1 MICLLDVLSES
12 DMKDWVNITHDHI
25 CAVRG
30 SSVVMP
36 CSFTLPAGQT
46 VTKVF
51 WLIDPQKGKVSSD
64 LISKNS
70 YKGRVQYFWNNDN
83 NCTLK
88 LSKLNKKDKAK
99 YHARIETNKGEQNWQ
114 SKPAVQ
120 LTVTGKCP
128 ISHYFSHL
136 RAVAQHLPLPL
147 L

>member
-1 MICLLDVLSES
+1 MTLPHER
-12 DMKDWVNITHDHI
+12 I
-25 CAVRG
+25 CAVTG

-36 CSFTLPAGQT
+36 CSFTHPPGVK

-64 LISKNS
+64 LTSKTS
-70 YKGRVQYFWNNDN
+70 YKGRVQYFWNKDN

-99 YHARIETNKGEQNWQ
+99 YHARIETNEKKKNWQ
-114 SKPAVQ
+114 SEPAVQ